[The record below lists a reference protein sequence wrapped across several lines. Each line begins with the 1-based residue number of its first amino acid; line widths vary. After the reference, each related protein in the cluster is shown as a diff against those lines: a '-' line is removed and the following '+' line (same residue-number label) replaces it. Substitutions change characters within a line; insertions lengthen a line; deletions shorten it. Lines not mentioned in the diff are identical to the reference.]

1 LTGDLTYLLGGGDGG
16 YLGSPSGL
24 GWLGLGG
31 VAVVGLK
38 EEWRMDGCKWND
50 REVVQNREGMMLMDS
65 LPCVYTMWEQESNVY
80 RVMSP

>member
-38 EEWRMDGCKWND
+38 EEWRSE
-50 REVVQNREGMMLMDS
+50 RASEQDS
-65 LPCVYTMWEQESNVY
+65 TGA
-80 RVMSP
+80 